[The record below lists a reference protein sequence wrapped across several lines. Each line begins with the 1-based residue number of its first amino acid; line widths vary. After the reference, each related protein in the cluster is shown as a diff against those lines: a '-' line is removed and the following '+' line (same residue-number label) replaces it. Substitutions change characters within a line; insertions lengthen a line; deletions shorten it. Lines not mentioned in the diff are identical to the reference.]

1 MFKLLLLSLFSVSLF
16 SKEIIEVYAKIVEAR
31 GKSFIAKDSVVI
43 LYNHSMI
50 KANQATYNKNSSL
63 LTLEGKVEMI
73 NQDGDVLSSN
83 KLVINTTDKSVN
95 IEKIFIGGEENL
107 WMDAS
112 SAKKEENNYILQN
125 SKISS
130 CNVDNPDWTIEFDK
144 ANYYKDRDFVTMKN
158 AKVRFFDTTILYL
171 PYLAFPTLTK
181 RTTGLLYPRFKLSQ
195 REGLLYEQP
204 IFYAP
209 QENWDIEF
217 DPQIRSNRGI
227 GGYIT
232 ARFIDSNSSN
242 GYFRTGYFRNRDG
255 YANSNHLNK
264 EHTGAELFY
273 QSTNFLPKS
282 SYLDNY
288 KQGLYLNTTYL
299 NDREYLNLQK
309 NSVSALVSSNLIES
323 RLNAFVYSNDNYF
336 ALYGRHNIDISQ
348 ENNNH
353 TIQNIPSLQYHH
365 YMDRFMGNNKL
376 FYTTDARLDN
386 YTRVSGS
393 VASQFQ
399 LDLPITYYDSFFND
413 YLDFSL
419 SENLYLTRV
428 GFRNLEEKDGDNFYF
443 YYRNYHT
450 VELSTDLS
458 KNYNGSIHTI
468 RPSIKYI
475 RPSLENES
483 PTEYQK
489 LSEEKKEL
497 FVTQT
502 QEEQLSFALS
512 QYYFDSSLDMNFF
525 HRLGYTHYPNRL
537 KSKGD
542 MINEIGYNIDNFT
555 IYNNLKYAWNE
566 QQIHSMTSSVGYSEP
581 NYDIM
586 LTHFYNNDFLFD
598 DKKSSFIQAQ
608 FDLHYQD
615 KNSWF
620 ANIDYD
626 LEKGY
631 NHQWSIG
638 VRHKQKCWSGEVS
651 IGQEVVPNVD
661 NSFRNTAL
669 SFQLNLNPI
678 GGIRQSIEEDFSSQ
692 GAKN

>member
-1 MFKLLLLSLFSVSLF
+1 MFRLLILLLLLSLSLL
-16 SKEIIEVYAKIVEAR
+16 SKEVIEVYAKIVQAR
-31 GKSFIAKDSVVI
+31 GKSFVARDSVVI
-43 LYNHSMI
+43 LYNHSII
-50 KANQATYNKNSSL
+50 KADKATYNKNSSL

-73 NQDGDVLSSN
+73 NQDSNVLSSN
-83 KLVINTTDKSVN
+83 KLVINTADKSVK
-95 IEKIFIGGEENL
+95 IEKIFLGGEENL

-112 SAKKEENNYILQN
+112 SADKQKEKYILKN

-130 CNVDNPDWTIEFDK
+130 CNIYNPDWTIEFDK
-144 ANYYKDRDFVTMKN
+144 ATYYKDKEFVTMKD
-158 AKVRFFDTTILYL
+158 AKVRFYDTTILYL

-181 RTTGLLYPRFKLSQ
+181 RTTGLLYPRFKASQ
-195 REGLLYEQP
+195 KEGIVYEQP
-204 IFYAP
+204 IFYVP
-209 QENWDIEF
+209 SENWDVEF
-217 DPQIRSNRGI
+217 DPQVRLKRGV
-227 GGYIT
+227 GGYVT
-232 ARFIDSNSSN
+232 TRFVDSNHSN
-242 GYFRTGYFRNRDG
+242 GYFRTGYFRNKDS

-273 QSTNFLPKS
+273 QSTDFLPKTS
-282 SYLDNY
+282 SLSNY
-288 KQGLYLNTTYL
+288 KQGFYINAIYL

-309 NSVSALVSSNLIES
+309 SSASSLISSNLIES
-323 RLNAFVYSNDNYF
+323 RLNAFIDSDDDYL
-336 ALYGRHNIDISQ
+336 ALYGRYNIDISQ

-353 TIQNIPSLQYHH
+353 TIQNLPSLQYHH
-365 YMDRFMGNNKL
+365 YIDRFMKSNI
-376 FYTTDARLDN
+376 FYTADVEFDN

-393 VASQFQ
+393 TASQAQ
-399 LDLPITYYDSFFND
+399 IDLPITYYDSFFND
-413 YLDFSL
+413 YLDFSF

-428 GFRNLEEKDGDNFYF
+428 GFRNLTQKGDNFYS

-458 KNYNGSIHTI
+458 KNYNGYIHTI

-475 RPSLENES
+475 LPSLENES
-483 PTEYQK
+483 PTEYQE

-512 QYYFDSSLDMNFF
+512 QYYFDSFLDMRFF
-525 HRLGYTHYPNRL
+525 HSLGYTQYPNRL

-542 MINEIGYNIDNFT
+542 MINEIGYSDNNFNF
-555 IYNNLKYAWNE
+555 YNNLKYAWNE
-566 QQIHSMTSSVGYSEP
+566 QEIHSMTSSLGYNQS

-586 LTHFYNNDFLFD
+586 LTHFYNNDFLFNN
-598 DKKSSFIQAQ
+598 KKSSFVQAQ

-638 VRHKQKCWSGEVS
+638 LKHKQKCWSGRVS
-651 IGQEVVPNVD
+651 IGQEVVPNID

-669 SFQLNLNPI
+669 SFELNLNPI
-678 GGIRQSIEEDFSSQ
+678 GGIRQSIEDDFSSQ
-692 GAKN
+692 GANN

>member
-1 MFKLLLLSLFSVSLF
+1 MFKLLLVLPLLSLSLF
-16 SKEIIEVYAKIVEAR
+16 SKEIVEVYAKTVQAR

-50 KANQATYNKNSSL
+50 KADQATYDKNSSL

-73 NQDGDVLSSN
+73 NQENDVLSSN
-83 KLVINTTDKSVN
+83 KLVINTADKSVK
-95 IEKIFIGGEENL
+95 IEKIFLGGEENL

-112 SAKKEENNYILQN
+112 SADRQKEKYVLRN

-130 CNVDNPDWTIEFDK
+130 CNIANPDWTIEFDR
-144 ANYYKDRDFVTMKN
+144 ANYYRDKNFVTMKN
-158 AKVRFFDTTILYL
+158 AKVRFYDTTILYL

-181 RTTGLLYPRFKLSQ
+181 RTTGLLYPRFKISK
-195 REGLLYEQP
+195 REGILYEQP
-204 IFYAP
+204 IFYVP
-209 QENWDIEF
+209 SENWDIEF
-217 DPQIRSNRGI
+217 DPQIRSNRGV

-232 ARFIDSNSSN
+232 TRFVDSNNSN
-242 GYFRTGYFRNRDG
+242 GYFRTGYFRNIDT
-255 YANSNHLNK
+255 YADSNHLNK

-273 QSTNFLPKS
+273 QSTDFLSRS
-282 SYLDNY
+282 SYISNY
-288 KQGLYLNTTYL
+288 KQGFYLNATYL
-299 NDREYLNLQK
+299 NDREYLNLEK
-309 NSVSALVSSNLIES
+309 SSVSSLVSSNLIES
-323 RLNAFVYSNDNYF
+323 RLNAFIYSNDNYL

-353 TIQNIPSLQYHH
+353 TIQNLPSLQYHH
-365 YMDRFMGNNKL
+365 YMDKIMNSKL
-376 FYTTDARLDN
+376 FYTANAQLDN
-386 YTRVSGS
+386 YIRVSGS
-393 VASQFQ
+393 EASQFQ
-399 LDLPITYYDSFFND
+399 LDLPIIYYDSFFND
-413 YLDFSL
+413 YLDISL

-428 GFRNLEEKDGDNFYF
+428 GFRNLAIDDNKYYF

-450 VELSTDLS
+450 FELSTDLS

-468 RPSIKYI
+468 HPSIKYI

-483 PTEYQK
+483 PVEYQD
-489 LSEEKKEL
+489 LSAEKKEL

-512 QYYFDSSLDMNFF
+512 QYYFDGSLDMKFF
-525 HRLGYTHYPNRL
+525 HSLAYTQYPNRL

-542 MINEIGYNIDNFT
+542 MINEIGYSGNNFNL
-555 IYNNLKYAWNE
+555 YNNLKYGWNE
-566 QQIHSMTSSVGYSEP
+566 QEIRSVTSSLGYNQS

-586 LTHFYNNDFLFD
+586 LTHFYNNDFLFN
-598 DKKSSFIQAQ
+598 DKKTSFVQAQ

-631 NHQWSIG
+631 NHQWNVGLI
-638 VRHKQKCWSGEVS
+638 HKQKCWSGQVS

-669 SFQLNLNPI
+669 SFELNLNPI
-678 GGIRQSIEEDFSSQ
+678 GGIRQRIEDDFSSQ